1 MRDEYLIMLA
11 AWLIVAVWVGFVV
24 FMNRKVHPKVL
35 FFLFMVE
42 LWERFSYYG
51 MRALLVLYLT
61 GKAVTGGFNISKDA
75 AYGIY
80 AAYGALVYLTPLAGG
95 FLADKLLGFRKAIIY
110 GALLMAAGQFVLATS
125 SGTEIISQKTY
136 EQKLAEAKE
145 AARKEAEAAGKDP
158 KKAEEEVKEPPA
170 ETSGIA
176 PQIGNELLLFAGLAL
191 LVTGNGFF
199 KPNISSLIGRFY
211 AQGDPRRDGA
221 FTIFYM
227 GINIGAFLTPL
238 TCGAVGEIE
247 GWHYGFLLAGTGM
260 IAGLLIFLYTASTG
274 LLEHHAD
281 PPSASRDARDAAAAG
296 AAGVPSVADTSP
308 APTSLDTA
316 AQAPSANPM
325 LMVVLGTL
333 LFLPIAGALM
343 KWNDAMDILLGVV
356 GVAAVA
362 YMLYL
367 SFRYEIVE
375 RQRMWVIIVLLFF
388 TAVFWSFFELAG
400 SALNIFTRD
409 FVSKEFVGLSLTTT
423 FFQSVNALFIMIFA
437 PVFAWMWVK
446 LAKSGW
452 EPAAPVKFAIGLG
465 LLGAGFLV
473 LLPGKAAAVGVM
485 VPAIFLILLY
495 LLHTLGELA
504 LSPVGLSLVTKL
516 APAKIVGFM
525 MGFWFLSSAIAHQA
539 GKWISRATTIA
550 EDATAEQKLD
560 AALNVFMYCGVFA
573 IGSALLLLALSPML
587 KKWMH
592 GVR

>member
-1 MRDEYLIMLA
+1 MRDEYLIMFA
-11 AWLIVAVWVGFVV
+11 AWLIVAVWIGFVI

-61 GKAVTGGFNISKDA
+61 GKAVTGGFNIDKDA

-95 FLADKLLGFRKAIIY
+95 FLADKLLGFRNAIIW

-136 EQKLAEAKE
+136 EQKVKDAKD
-145 AARKEAEAAGKDP
+145 AARKAAVDAGKDP
-158 KKAEEEVKEPPA
+158 AKAEAEVKEPEISTGGVTA
-170 ETSGIA
+170 KVGS
-176 PQIGNELLLFAGLAL
+176 ELLLFAGLAL

-238 TCGAVGEIE
+238 TCGAVGELE

-260 IAGLLIFLYTASTG
+260 IVGLLIFLYTVSQG

-281 PPSASRDARDAAAAG
+281 PPSAVPAPAPDATASSAQPVSPGVQAG
-296 AAGVPSVADTSP
+296 AVAPVPVNP
-308 APTSLDTA
+308 NVA
-316 AQAPSANPM
+316 AQPNILLVM
-325 LMVVLGTL
+325 LGTL
-333 LFLPIAGALM
+333 LFLPIAGALL

-356 GVAAVA
+356 GVGAVG

-367 SFRYEIVE
+367 SFEYEVVE
-375 RQRMWVIIVLLFF
+375 RQRMWVVIVLLFF

-409 FVSKEFVGLSLTTT
+409 FVNKEMMGVSLTTT

-473 LLPGKAAAVGVM
+473 LIPGKAAAVGVM

-550 EDATAEQKLD
+550 EDAAPEAKMD
-560 AALNVFMYCGVFA
+560 AALNVFLYCGAFA
-573 IGSALLLLALSPML
+573 IGSALLLLALSPIL

>member
-1 MRDEYLIMLA
+1 MRDEYLIMLG
-11 AWLIVAVWVGFVV
+11 AWVVVAVWIGFVI

-51 MRALLVLYLT
+51 MRALLMLYLT
-61 GKAVTGGFNISKDA
+61 GVALTGGFGIPEKP

-95 FLADKLLGFRKAIIY
+95 LLADKLLGFRRAIIW

-125 SGTEIISQKTY
+125 SGTEIVSQKHY
-136 EQKLAEAKE
+136 EQQMKEGVKE
-145 AARKEAEAAGKDP
+145 ADISTGG
-158 KKAEEEVKEPPA
+158 V
-170 ETSGIA
+170 A
-176 PQIGNELLLFAGLAL
+176 PQTGNELLLFAGLAL

-211 AQGDPRRDGA
+211 GKDDPRRDGA

-238 TCGAVGEIE
+238 TCGAVGELE

-260 IAGLLIFLYTASTG
+260 IAGLLIFLYTVSQG
-274 LLEHHAD
+274 YLEHHGD
-281 PPSASRDARDAAAAG
+281 PPAPAPNPERVPEQPIDQAFEAAAVAP
-296 AAGVPSVADTSP
+296 VPAEGSHARGSPVAS
-308 APTSLDTA
+308 
-316 AQAPSANPM
+316 M
-325 LMVVLGTL
+325 LLVVLGTL
-333 LFLPIAGALM
+333 LFLPLAASLM
-343 KWNDAMDILLGVV
+343 RWNSVMDYLLGAV
-356 GVAAVA
+356 GVLAVG
-362 YMLYL
+362 YMLFL
-367 SFRYEIVE
+367 SFQYQVVE
-375 RQRMWVIIVLLFF
+375 RQRMWVIVVLLFF
-388 TAVFWSFFELAG
+388 TAVFWGMFELAG

-409 FVSKEFVGLSLTTT
+409 FVEKKMLGLSLTTT

-437 PVFAWMWVK
+437 PVFAWMWVR
-446 LAKSGW
+446 LAKIGW
-452 EPAAPVKFAIGLG
+452 EPAAPVKFVVGLV
-465 LLGAGFLV
+465 LLGSGFLV
-473 LLPGKAAAVGVM
+473 LIPGKAAATDAM

-525 MGFWFLSSAIAHQA
+525 MGFWFLSSSIGIQA

-550 EDATAEQKLD
+550 EDATPEQKMN
-560 AALNVFMYCGVFA
+560 AALHVFTYCGLFA
-573 IGSALLLLALSPML
+573 IGSGVLLLLLSPIL
-587 KKWMH
+587 RKWMH
-592 GVR
+592 GIR

>member
-1 MRDEYLIMLA
+1 M
-11 AWLIVAVWVGFVV
+11 
-24 FMNRKVHPKVL
+24 
-35 FFLFMVE
+35 
-42 LWERFSYYG
+42 
-51 MRALLVLYLT
+51 
-61 GKAVTGGFNISKDA
+61 
-75 AYGIY
+75 
-80 AAYGALVYLTPLAGG
+80 
-95 FLADKLLGFRKAIIY
+95 
-110 GALLMAAGQFVLATS
+110 
-125 SGTEIISQKTY
+125 
-136 EQKLAEAKE
+136 
-145 AARKEAEAAGKDP
+145 
-158 KKAEEEVKEPPA
+158 
-170 ETSGIA
+170 
-176 PQIGNELLLFAGLAL
+176 
-191 LVTGNGFF
+191 
-199 KPNISSLIGRFY
+199 
-211 AQGDPRRDGA
+211 
-221 FTIFYM
+221 
-227 GINIGAFLTPL
+227 GAFLTPL

-260 IAGLLIFLYTASTG
+260 LVGLLIFLYTASTG

-281 PPSASRDARDAAAAG
+281 PPSASRDAADAASASA
-296 AAGVPSVADTSP
+296 PSVADTTTASSP
-308 APTSLDTA
+308 ADSAP
-316 AQAPSANPM
+316 QAPPANPM
-325 LMVVLGTL
+325 LMVLLGTI
-333 LFLPIAGALM
+333 LFLPIAAALM

-356 GVAAVA
+356 GVGAVG
-362 YMLYL
+362 YMIYL
-367 SFRYEIVE
+367 SLQHQIIE

-473 LLPGKAAAVGVM
+473 LLPGKAASVGMM

-550 EDATAEQKLD
+550 EDASAEQKLD

-573 IGSALLLLALSPML
+573 IGSALLLLALSPIL
-587 KKWMH
+587 KRWMH
-592 GVR
+592 GVK